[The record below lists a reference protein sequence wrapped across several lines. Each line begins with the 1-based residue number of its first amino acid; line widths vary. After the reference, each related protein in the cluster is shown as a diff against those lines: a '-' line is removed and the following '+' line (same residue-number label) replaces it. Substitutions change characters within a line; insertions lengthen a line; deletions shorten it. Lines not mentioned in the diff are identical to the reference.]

1 MSDDVVTIAESTSP
15 TPWRR
20 LVRRFSH
27 NPTAVI
33 GLVFLAVLAFVAVF
47 ATLVQP
53 QNPATQHLTHLN
65 EGPSSAHWLGTD
77 DTGRDLLSRI
87 VSGARVSMRVCAQ
100 VVVLAVLVALPLGL
114 IAGYFG
120 KWIDAVIMR
129 VMDALFTFPPLML
142 ALALAAL
149 LGPSLTN
156 ASIAIAIPFVPGFV
170 RVLRAQV
177 LAVREEAFI
186 EASRSIGAG
195 SGRMLRRHIFPNVA
209 SPLIVQV
216 ALSFGYALLAEAGL
230 SFLGFGVQ
238 PPNASW
244 GTMLQSAYQFINDK
258 PWPLFPP
265 GIAIA
270 LTVLAFNLVG
280 DGLRDSLGRE
290 IFRAKGMIL
299 AFAGAPAVP
308 VAAAVSEEAS

>member
-1 MSDDVVTIAESTSP
+1 MNGNGEVIVTA

-20 LVRRFSH
+20 LVRRFRR
-27 NPTAVI
+27 NPTAMA
-33 GLVFLAVLAFVAVF
+33 GLVFLALLVFVAIF
-47 ATLVQP
+47 ATFVEP
-53 QNPATQHLTHLN
+53 QNPATQHLSHLN
-65 EGPSSAHWLGTD
+65 EGPSGAHWLGTD
-77 DTGRDLLSRI
+77 DTGRDILSRLI
-87 VSGARVSMRVCAQ
+87 SGAQVSMRVCAQ

-120 KWIDAVIMR
+120 KWVDGFIMR

-177 LAVREEAFI
+177 LAVREEAFV
-186 EASRSIGAG
+186 EASRSIGVG
-195 SGRMLRRHIFPNVA
+195 PGRMLRRHILPNVA

-244 GTMLQSAYQFINDK
+244 GTMLQSAYQFLLDK
-258 PWPLFPP
+258 PWPLYPP

-290 IFRAKGMIL
+290 IFHVKGSVVSVPSAL
-299 AFAGAPAVP
+299 P
-308 VAAAVSEEAS
+308 VAAASTAVLEEAS

>member
-1 MSDDVVTIAESTSP
+1 VSEVAVTVDEVTSP

-33 GLVFLAVLAFVAVF
+33 GLVFLAALVFVAIF
-47 ATLVQP
+47 ATVVQP
-53 QNPATQHLTHLN
+53 QNPATQHLNNLN
-65 EGPSSAHWLGTD
+65 EGPSAAHWLGTD

-120 KWIDAVIMR
+120 KWIDALIMR

-142 ALALAAL
+142 ALGLAAL

-280 DGLRDSLGRE
+280 DGLRDALGRE
-290 IFRAKGMIL
+290 IFRSKGMVV
-299 AFAGAPAVP
+299 AVVGP
-308 VAAAVSEEAS
+308 PTLVPPTGVLEEVS